1 MKKVLLALFV
11 AMAAMACEGPM
22 GPEGP
27 MGQMGKNGINGQDGK
42 DGKDGEDGYGANWY
56 VTSFTIESD
65 EWELVGKPGEL
76 NSYFFVDKPL
86 KELTSFVYKEGTVV
100 SYIETS
106 KGVKNG
112 LPYVLHKGDK
122 DELGEFLWTQT
133 YDFDFY
139 PGGVGFYVTY
149 SDFSTKFRP
158 DSETFHIV
166 LMW

>member
-1 MKKVLLALFV
+1 MKKMMLILFV
-11 AMAAMACEGPM
+11 AIAAMACEGPM

-27 MGQMGKNGINGQDGK
+27 LGPTGQK
-42 DGKDGEDGYGANWY
+42 GEPGYGNSWY
-56 VTSFTIESD
+56 TTSFTINSD
-65 EWELVGKPGEL
+65 EWELIGTPGGL
-76 NSYFFVDKPL
+76 NSYFFVDKSL
-86 KELTSFVYKEGTVV
+86 TELTNTIYKEGTVV
-100 SYIETS
+100 AYMETS

-112 LPYVLHKGDK
+112 LPYVLHKGDE

-149 SDFSTKFRP
+149 SDFSTKIRP
-158 DSETFHIV
+158 DTETFHIV